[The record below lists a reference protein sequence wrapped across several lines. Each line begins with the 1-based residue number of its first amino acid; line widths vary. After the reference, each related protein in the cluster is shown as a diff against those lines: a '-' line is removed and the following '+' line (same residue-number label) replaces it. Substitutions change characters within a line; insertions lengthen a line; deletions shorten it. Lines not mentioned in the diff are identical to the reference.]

1 MGKSLPP
8 VRLQFNSSEHS
19 PVLGG
24 QKDWEQG
31 RGTLTPVWGYQSQV
45 GDMSPFDATPHPTLA
60 GITTDWRLV
69 LCSLFI
75 WNRAVAQTVP

>member
-19 PVLGG
+19 TVGG
-24 QKDWEQG
+24 WIDWEQG
-31 RGTLTPVWGYQSQV
+31 RGTLTLVWGCQSQV
-45 GDMSPFDATPHPTLA
+45 GDMFPFDAIPHPSLA
-60 GITTDWRLV
+60 GITTDWCLV